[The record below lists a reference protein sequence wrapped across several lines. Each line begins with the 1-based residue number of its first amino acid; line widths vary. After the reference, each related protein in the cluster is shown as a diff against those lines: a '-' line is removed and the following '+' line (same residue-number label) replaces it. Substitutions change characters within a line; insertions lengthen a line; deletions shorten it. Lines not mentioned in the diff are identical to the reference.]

1 MSDFHKKTGE
11 RGDAKDLPGVF
22 VGKHT
27 ELDEGFPLK
36 GTYGFKCVGPREDAR
51 EEYNRLIAS
60 AGEDVDVHH
69 VVRVHAHDV
78 VLFEADVL
86 LPDEPE
92 LRARAEALL
101 EQKWTDAIENT
112 VVTVGKNHILD
123 TELSGSSYT
132 AAWFMGLIS
141 LTSFSAIAAG
151 DTMASHAGWLE
162 AGSANNPTYSQST
175 RPAPAFSAASAGS
188 KSTSAAVVFSI
199 TSTGTAKGGFLNT
212 VSTKDGTTGTLLSAG
227 LFTGGDKAV
236 ANGDTLNV
244 TYSLSV

>member
-1 MSDFHKKTGE
+1 MSTIRGKTGE
-11 RGDAKDLPGVF
+11 AGDAQDQSGVF
-22 VGKHT
+22 IGRHARV
-27 ELDEGFPLK
+27 DEAFPLK
-36 GTYGFKCVGPREDAR
+36 GTYGFKCVGPREDSR
-51 EEYNRLIAS
+51 SEYNHVIALAGAAVDIYEVSRLGAS
-60 AGEDVDVHH
+60 
-69 VVRVHAHDV
+69 
-78 VLFEADVL
+78 VL
-86 LPDEPE
+86 LPDDAE
-92 LRARAEALL
+92 LRAQAEALL
-101 EQKWTDAIENT
+101 EDKWRDAIENT

-123 TELSGSSYT
+123 TELGGSSYT

-162 AGSANNPTYSQST
+162 AGTANNPTYSQGT

>member
-1 MSDFHKKTGE
+1 MKKIVEGKTGE
-11 RGDAKDLPGVF
+11 RVQAQDHPGVF
-22 VGKHT
+22 IGRNKRI
-27 ELDEGFPLK
+27 EEAFELK

-51 EEYNRLIAS
+51 DEYGRIIARAGS
-60 AGEDVDVHH
+60 AVDVYK
-69 VVRVHAHDV
+69 VQRLGAG
-78 VLFEADVL
+78 VL
-86 LPDEPE
+86 LPDDPV
-92 LRARAEALL
+92 LRAEAEALL
-101 EQKWTDAIENT
+101 EDKWQDAIENT

-123 TELSGSSYT
+123 TELGGSSYT

-141 LTSFSAIAAG
+141 LTSFSAIAPA

-162 AGSANNPTYSQST
+162 AGSANAPTYSQAT
-175 RPAPAFSAASAGS
+175 RPAPAFSAASAGT

-199 TSTGTAKGGFLNT
+199 TGTGTVKGGFLNT

-236 ANGDTLNV
+236 ANLDTLNV

>member
-1 MSDFHKKTGE
+1 MKKTVEGKAGE
-11 RGDAKDLPGVF
+11 QLNAQDQPGVF
-22 VGKHT
+22 IGRNVKI
-27 ELDEGFPLK
+27 EEAFALK
-36 GTYGFKCVGPREDAR
+36 GTYGFKCIGPREGMRD
-51 EEYNRLIAS
+51 EYNWIISL
-60 AGEDVDVHH
+60 AGDAVDVYE
-69 VVRVHAHDV
+69 VERLGAS
-78 VLFEADVL
+78 VL
-86 LPDEPE
+86 LPDDPL
-92 LRARAEALL
+92 LRARAEALI
-101 EQKWTDAIENT
+101 EDKWEDAIENT

-123 TELSGSSYT
+123 TELAGSSYT

-162 AGSANNPTYSQST
+162 AGTANNPTYSQAT
-175 RPAPAFSAASAGS
+175 RPAPAFSAASAGT

>member
-1 MSDFHKKTGE
+1 MNEIRGKTGE
-11 RGDAKDLPGVF
+11 AGDAQDKAGVF
-22 VGKHT
+22 VGRHARV
-27 ELDEGFPLK
+27 DEAFPLK
-36 GTYGFKCVGPREDAR
+36 GTYGFKCVGPREDSR
-51 EEYNRLIAS
+51 SEYNRIIAL
-60 AGEDVDVHH
+60 AGAAVDIHEVS
-69 VVRVHAHDV
+69 RLGAS
-78 VLFEADVL
+78 VL
-86 LPDEPE
+86 LPDDSQ
-92 LRARAEALL
+92 LRAQAEALL
-101 EQKWTDAIENT
+101 EDKWTDAIENT

-123 TELSGSSYT
+123 TELGGSSYT

-162 AGSANNPTYSQST
+162 AGTANNPTYSQAT
-175 RPAPAFSAASAGS
+175 RPAPSFSAASAGS